1 MEKISEAVVAKVR
14 MEAQNIIKEAE
25 EKAQEE
31 IEKARKLRE
40 TKLQEEKRKMLEEA
54 EEEAARI
61 IAQASIKARQQV
73 SSAKNDVITKII
85 DEVKQELS
93 ESSSDENYLLSL
105 IREAIDGLGADKSR
119 IYVSPKDVSMVR
131 KFLERDKELASKV
144 MEVKVDNLLG
154 GVIAEDI
161 DGKFRIDNTYEARL
175 EMLLPKLLPE
185 ISKELFEAT

>member
-40 TKLQEEKRKMLEEA
+40 TKLQEEKRKMLEET

>member
-1 MEKISEAVVAKVR
+1 MEKISEAVVSKVR

-40 TKLQEEKRKMLEEA
+40 TKLQEEKRKMLEET

>member
-1 MEKISEAVVAKVR
+1 MEKISEAVVSKVR

-31 IEKARKLRE
+31 IEKARKQRE

-61 IAQASIKARQQV
+61 VAQASIKARRQL
-73 SSAKNDVITKII
+73 SSAKSDVITKII
-85 DEVKQELS
+85 NKVKQELS
-93 ESSSDENYLLSL
+93 EFSSDENYFLNL
-105 IREAIDGLGADKSR
+105 IKEAIDGLGADKSR

-131 KFLERDKELASKV
+131 KFLERDKELASKI
-144 MEVKVDNLLG
+144 MEVKEDNFLG

-161 DGKFRIDNTYEARL
+161 DGKLRIDNTYETRL

>member
-61 IAQASIKARQQV
+61 MAQASIKTRQQV

-131 KFLERDKELASKV
+131 KFLEGDKELASKV

>member
-1 MEKISEAVVAKVR
+1 MEKISEAVVSKVR

-40 TKLQEEKRKMLEEA
+40 TKLQEEKRKMLEET

-93 ESSSDENYLLSL
+93 ESSSDENYLLNL

>member
-1 MEKISEAVVAKVR
+1 MEKISEAVVSKVR

-31 IEKARKLRE
+31 IERARKQRE
-40 TKLQEEKRKMLEEA
+40 TKLQEEKRKMLEKA

-61 IAQASIKARQQV
+61 VAQASIKARQKL

-85 DEVKQELS
+85 DKVKQELS
-93 ESSSDENYLLSL
+93 EFSSDENYFLNL
-105 IREAIDGLGADKSR
+105 IREAIDELGADKSR

-144 MEVKVDNLLG
+144 MEVKEDNFLG
-154 GVIAEDI
+154 GVIAEDV
-161 DGKFRIDNTYEARL
+161 DGKLRIDNTYETRF

-185 ISKELFEAT
+185 ISKELFKAT